1 MYRILIIVLVY
12 LIIKNIRKNHFIN
25 IVDKKDKDV
34 VDSDANGLKMSDGSV
49 NDNLLNLISEYYHEP
64 DNKIIHDT
72 ITIDSLDI
80 PDVVIT
86 DDGTIK
92 SDKNI
97 TTTKINTT
105 SITVPKLVIEKD
117 QELCIG
123 DDVCLTGDNI
133 KEIKNNKEYCIYNSD
148 KSKKYCITGD
158 DIKALNN
165 YDTNIT
171 EVQGYIKGEYIY
183 WKNSSHKGANVWYH
197 LYPGNNEIYSHE
209 SSGEQGTCI
218 VSLHKPGNEGTLAV
232 NPGYRVIG
240 RNRSRIVL
248 VFENNSNYVYNMKK
262 SDGGRI
268 DGGYDIF
275 YNGTNKVPDS
285 EIIYYIQNSYPPYAA
300 HQFSSIELQKI

>member
-1 MYRILIIVLVY
+1 MYRILFIVLVY

-25 IVDKKDKDV
+25 IVDKKDEEV
-34 VDSDANGLKMSDGSV
+34 VDSDDNGLKMSDGSV
-49 NDNLLNLISEYYHEP
+49 NDNSLNLISEYYHDS
-64 DNKIIHDT
+64 DNKIIHNT
-72 ITIDSLDI
+72 ITTDSLDI
-80 PDVVIT
+80 PDVDIT
-86 DDGTIK
+86 DNGTIK

-97 TTTKINTT
+97 TTTNINTT
-105 SITVPKLVIEKD
+105 NITVPKLIIGED

-133 KEIKNNKEYCIYNSD
+133 KEIKNNKEYCIYNLD

-165 YDTNIT
+165 YDMNIT

-183 WKNSSHKGANVWYH
+183 WTNNAHKGKNVWYH
-197 LYPGNNEIYSHE
+197 LYPGNNELYSHE
-209 SSGEQGTCI
+209 TSGEQGTCI
-218 VSLHKPGNEGTLAV
+218 VSLHKPGDEGTLAV

-268 DGGYDIF
+268 DGNYDIF

-285 EIIYYIQNSYPPYAA
+285 EIIYYITNSYIPYVA